1 MSAAEPMAAMV
12 EPEVI
17 RVRVAEIRD
26 RMRAAGDADDR
37 VTLIAVTKGFPAGL
51 IGRALAA
58 GLVDLGENYAQE
70 LVAKAADPA
79 SVGPAG
85 ERPRWHFIGG
95 LQSNKIKLLAG
106 VVHLWQTTDRESLAE
121 AIARRDPGARILV
134 QVNTT
139 GEAQKSGC
147 APGEAPALVGRARE
161 LGLHVAGLMTI
172 GPTEAG
178 TDPRPSFAR
187 LRELGSVCEVEELS
201 MGMSADFEAAVA
213 EGSTMVRI
221 GSALF
226 GARPRA
232 AVGRNVPG
240 EPPTGRSD
248 VGD

>member
-1 MSAAEPMAAMV
+1 MSAAEPMGAMV
-12 EPEVI
+12 ESEVI
-17 RVRVAEIRD
+17 KARAAEIRE
-26 RMRAAGDADDR
+26 RLRAAGDAEGR
-37 VTLIAVTKGFPAGL
+37 VALIAVTKGFPAAL

-70 LVAKAADPA
+70 LVAKAADPG
-79 SVGPAG
+79 SVGPGG

-106 VVHLWQTTDRESLAE
+106 VVHLWQTVDRSSLAE

-139 GEAQKSGC
+139 EEAQKSGC
-147 APGEAPALVGRARE
+147 QPGETPALVARARE
-161 LGLHVAGLMTI
+161 LGLDVAGLMTI

-178 TDPRPSFAR
+178 ADPRPCFAR
-187 LRELGSVCEVEELS
+187 LRDLGAVCEVQELS

-226 GARPRA
+226 GERP
-232 AVGRNVPG
+232 
-240 EPPTGRSD
+240 PPTGRSD
-248 VGD
+248 VGG

>member
-1 MSAAEPMAAMV
+1 MSAAEPAAMV

-17 RVRVAEIRD
+17 RSRATEIRE
-26 RMRAAGDADDR
+26 RLRAAGDTEGR
-37 VTLIAVTKGFPAGL
+37 VALIAVTKGFPVPL

-70 LVAKAADPA
+70 LVAKAADPG
-79 SVGPAG
+79 SVGPGG

-95 LQSNKIKLLAG
+95 LQSNKVKLLAG
-106 VVHLWQTTDRESLAE
+106 VVHLWQTVDRLALAE

-139 GEAQKSGC
+139 EEAQKSGC
-147 APGEAPALVGRARE
+147 QPAEATGLVGRARE
-161 LGLHVAGLMTI
+161 LGLDVLGLMTI
-172 GPTEAG
+172 GPTEA
-178 TDPRPSFAR
+178 TADPRPGFAR
-187 LRELGSVCEVEELS
+187 LRELGAACETRELS

-226 GARPRA
+226 GERPRA
-232 AVGRNVPG
+232 
-240 EPPTGRSD
+240 
-248 VGD
+248 

>member
-1 MSAAEPMAAMV
+1 MAAMV

-17 RVRVAEIRD
+17 RARAEEIRE
-26 RMRAAGDADDR
+26 RLRAAGDPEGR
-37 VTLIAVTKGFPAGL
+37 VALIAVTKGFPAAL

-70 LVAKAADPA
+70 LVAKAADPG
-79 SVGPAG
+79 SVGPDG

-106 VVHLWQTTDRESLAE
+106 VVHLWQTVDRSSLAE

-147 APGEAPALVGRARE
+147 QPGEAPALVDRARE
-161 LGLHVAGLMTI
+161 LGLDVAGLMTI
-172 GPTEAG
+172 GPTGAG
-178 TDPRPSFAR
+178 VDPRPSFSR
-187 LRELGSVCEVEELS
+187 LRDLGAVCEVRELS

-226 GARPRA
+226 GERP
-232 AVGRNVPG
+232 
-240 EPPTGRSD
+240 PPTGRSD

>member
-1 MSAAEPMAAMV
+1 MSAAEPMAAMA

-17 RVRVAEIRD
+17 RARAVEIRE
-26 RMRAAGDADDR
+26 RLRAAGDVGDR
-37 VTLIAVTKGFPAGL
+37 VALIAVTKGFPAPL

-70 LVAKAADPA
+70 LVAKAADPS
-79 SVGPAG
+79 SVGPGG

-95 LQSNKIKLLAG
+95 LQTNKVKLLAG
-106 VVHLWQTTDRESLAE
+106 VVRLWQTVDRLALAE

-147 APGEAPALVGRARE
+147 RPEETPAIVDRGRE
-161 LGLHVAGLMTI
+161 LGLEVLGLMTI
-172 GPTEAG
+172 GPTEASV
-178 TDPRPSFAR
+178 DPRPGFAR
-187 LRELGSVCEVEELS
+187 LRQLAGVCEVRELS

-226 GARPRA
+226 GNRP
-232 AVGRNVPG
+232 P
-240 EPPTGRSD
+240 RS
-248 VGD
+248 

>member
-12 EPEVI
+12 ESEVI
-17 RVRVAEIRD
+17 RARAAEIRE
-26 RMRAAGDADDR
+26 RLRAAGDTDGR
-37 VTLIAVTKGFPAGL
+37 VALIAVTKGFPAAL
-51 IGRALAA
+51 ISRALAA

-70 LVAKAADPA
+70 LVAKAADPG
-79 SVGPAG
+79 SVGPGG

-106 VVHLWQTTDRESLAE
+106 VVHLWQTVDRSSLAE
-121 AIARRDPGARILV
+121 AIAKRDAGARVLV

-147 APGEAPALVGRARE
+147 QPGEAPALVGRARE
-161 LGLHVAGLMTI
+161 LGLDVAGLMTI

-178 TDPRPSFAR
+178 VDPRPCFSR
-187 LRELGSVCEVEELS
+187 LRDLAAVCEVQELS

-226 GARPRA
+226 GERP
-232 AVGRNVPG
+232 
-240 EPPTGRSD
+240 PPTGRSD

>member
-1 MSAAEPMAAMV
+1 MSAAEPMAVLV
-12 EPEVI
+12 ESEVI
-17 RVRVAEIRD
+17 RARAAEIRE
-26 RMRAAGDADDR
+26 RLRAAGDAEGR
-37 VTLIAVTKGFPAGL
+37 VALIAVTKGFPAAL

-70 LVAKAADPA
+70 LVAKAADPG
-79 SVGPAG
+79 SVGPGG

-95 LQSNKIKLLAG
+95 LQSNKVKLLAG
-106 VVHLWQTTDRESLAE
+106 VVHLWQTVDRSSLAE

-147 APGEAPALVGRARE
+147 QPGEAPALVARARE
-161 LGLHVAGLMTI
+161 LGLDVAGLMTI

-178 TDPRPSFAR
+178 VDPRPCFAR
-187 LRELGSVCEVEELS
+187 LRDLGAVCEVRELS

-226 GARPRA
+226 GERP
-232 AVGRNVPG
+232 
-240 EPPTGRSD
+240 PPTGRSN

>member
-17 RVRVAEIRD
+17 RARAEEIRE
-26 RMRAAGDADDR
+26 RLRAAGDTADR
-37 VTLIAVTKGFPAGL
+37 VALIAVTKGFPAAL

-70 LVAKAADPA
+70 LVAKAADPV

-95 LQSNKIKLLAG
+95 LQSNKVKLLAG
-106 VVHLWQTTDRESLAE
+106 TVHLWQTVDRLALAE
-121 AIARRDPGARILV
+121 AIARRDPGARVLV

-147 APGEAPALVGRARE
+147 PPAEAPAIVGRARE
-161 LGLHVAGLMTI
+161 LGLDVQGLMTI
-172 GPTEAG
+172 GPTEASA
-178 TDPRPSFAR
+178 DPRPGFAR
-187 LRELGSVCEVEELS
+187 LRELGAACEVRELS

-226 GARPRA
+226 GNRPPH
-232 AVGRNVPG
+232 V
-240 EPPTGRSD
+240 
-248 VGD
+248 